1 MMRRAFAAGL
11 AGLALPACAAAAE
24 TPSAFASLV
33 QVTFGL
39 AVVLA
44 AIVACAWAFR
54 RLQSGMGGLPRL
66 MKVVGGVMVGQRERV
81 VVVELEGEWL
91 VLGVTPQQ
99 VNLLTKL
106 PRPQDAGQPGAPAID
121 PPPFAKWLKAAL
133 DKRRFPSSQDNDS

>member
-1 MMRRAFAAGL
+1 MRRHIAWVGAM
-11 AGLALPACAAAAE
+11 LALPAAAATTEA
-24 TPSAFASLV
+24 PSAFSSLV
-33 QVTFGL
+33 QVVVGL

-44 AIVACAWAFR
+44 AIMACAWAFR

-106 PRPQDAGQPGAPAID
+106 PRPADTGPAGPLPE
-121 PPPFAKWLKAAL
+121 PPFAKWLKAVL
-133 DKRRFPSSQDNDS
+133 DKQRSSSAQDHNT